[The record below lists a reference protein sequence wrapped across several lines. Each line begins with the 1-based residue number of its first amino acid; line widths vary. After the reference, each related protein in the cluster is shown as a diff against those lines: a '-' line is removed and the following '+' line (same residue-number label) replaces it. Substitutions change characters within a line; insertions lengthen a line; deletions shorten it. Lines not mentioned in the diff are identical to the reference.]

1 MKPQFEA
8 PSDEEVAP
16 SRRFRRDTR
25 TPAQRALG
33 ALTSRVGVSSL
44 ILGCACLGVVSP
56 ILTPLCLTAGVATFC
71 LALLKHSLWRARLPF
86 RLPTESDLIDYNDPA
101 PGRRQFRKARGMVP
115 IGNEWSARPDEVTGP
130 ELWLSF
136 EDLLTHLLVLGTTGS
151 GKTELLVSLLF
162 SAGLSIG
169 SGGIYVDP
177 KGMMKLAAQ
186 IYVLSRL
193 LGRDDDFRL
202 MNFNTGAKQ
211 PGRSCRRLSN
221 TTNPV
226 SFGTPENISQ
236 TLLSL
241 IPEPE
246 GDNAVFAQ
254 SAQALMNAESY
265 AIADLRDSGIPV
277 SIATFR
283 EYLDP
288 DKFVALAHD
297 PRVKEANRL
306 SMLAFLG
313 GVQWREDPMWELV
326 QERLRQPVRRQDGS
340 LDVLS
345 PAARGTPPQAT
356 AAEQAAQQAQILEPF
371 YQQFGFARSY
381 FNQLMNSLVDTY
393 GHIYGAMRPEID
405 MPDIILQRRIL
416 VALLPALEKSPGET
430 KNVGKLTLA
439 MIRNAAA
446 TGLGSRAMGT
456 LRDVIYSLPSAAAKP
471 MPVIT
476 DEYPVIAVEGYE
488 LVLTQLRALGIVGA
502 IGSQDFAGMTKG
514 GGDKGTGPASAG
526 QIVAN
531 TGLKLA
537 LRTADPRDTW
547 ELFRALAAEGD
558 IVKASRFA
566 RPNSGAAHYS
576 DLNDVDVRRET
587 RIDLRDLQQQIMGEF
602 HAFMGG
608 RIVRGFS
615 FYANPPLHE
624 DFQLIVHEM
633 LQVLPPTR
641 EQLDQRH
648 GAPKRIAERLAKL
661 IRGEERLDVGGVPP
675 STLSAPVAVFGDP
688 KGMSRMETAMAAVCH
703 WIEAHRNSTQ
713 PPPPRMSDPASY
725 GGTGEPDQDKELG
738 TRNRGSRARGNR
750 GDKDPDA
757 DAQLAFSGVPEVT
770 PGASGDAISP
780 QEIGEAAARAVREI
794 AVGLAADVSNIEQA
808 LGQDPHRAAAS
819 GSAFAEEISLGLDY
833 PLAPTPEMGPET
845 PQRLKHAIRKLVR
858 GLSTGPYHE
867 DK

>member
-8 PSDEEVAP
+8 PSDEEVSP
-16 SRRFRRDTR
+16 SRRFRRDTH
-25 TPAQRALG
+25 TPAQRVLG

-56 ILTPLCLTAGVATFC
+56 VLSPLCLMTGLATFC

-86 RLPTESDLIDYNDPA
+86 RLPTESDLIDYNDPV

-186 IYVLSRL
+186 VYVLSRL

-265 AIADLRDSGIPV
+265 AIADLRDGGIPV

-326 QERLRQPVRRQDGS
+326 QDRLRQGARRQDGS

-345 PAARGTPPQAT
+345 PAARGAPQQ
-356 AAEQAAQQAQILEPF
+356 AASADQAAQQAQVLEPF

-416 VALLPALEKSPGET
+416 VALLPALEKSPAET

-476 DEYPVIAVEGYE
+476 DEYAAIAVEGYE

-502 IGSQDFAGMTKG
+502 IGNQDFSGMTK

-526 QIVAN
+526 QIIAN

-558 IVKASRFA
+558 VVKASRFA
-566 RPNSGAAHYS
+566 RPHSGAAHYS

-615 FYANPPLHE
+615 FHANPPLDE

-648 GAPKRIAERLAKL
+648 GAPKRIAERLARL
-661 IRGEERLDVGGVPP
+661 IRGEERLEVGGVPP
-675 STLSAPVAVFGDP
+675 TSLAAPAAVFGEP
-688 KGMSRMETAMAAVCH
+688 RGLNRMETAMAAVCH
-703 WIEAHRNSTQ
+703 WIEAHRNSSQ
-713 PPPPRMSDPASY
+713 PPSPNGSGPDSY
-725 GGTGEPDQDKELG
+725 GGAHEQRQDKEPG
-738 TRNRGSRARGNR
+738 AGNRGSRARGNR
-750 GDKDPDA
+750 GRRDPDA
-757 DAQLAFSGVPEVT
+757 DAQLAFSGVPEVP
-770 PGASGDAISP
+770 PGASGDGISP
-780 QEIGEAAARAVREI
+780 QEIGEVAARAARDI
-794 AVGLAADVSNIEQA
+794 TAGLAADVSNIEQA
-808 LGQDPHRAAAS
+808 LGQDPQRAADM
-819 GSAFAEEISLGLDY
+819 GRAFAEEISRGLDY
-833 PLAPTPEMGPET
+833 PVAPTPEVGPET
-845 PQRLKHAIRKLVR
+845 PERLRHAIRKLVR
-858 GLSTGPYHE
+858 GLSSGPYHD